1 MGDQE
6 DKEKVDKA
14 IKFFEALS
22 GYFRTRPIETVIF
35 LHDAV
40 EGLADTIKS
49 KEDLMRDLGYFVGRL
64 QALTHIIWTHDHLRI
79 VHKMVA
85 DPDTH
90 DYIMDAIMRTTKAYY
105 LLHSGEPIAIA
116 DIAYLIENAT
126 SNLLNVIASIIDKAN
141 EAS

>member
-1 MGDQE
+1 MSE
-6 DKEKVDKA
+6 EEEKEKAERA
-14 IKFFEALS
+14 IAFYEALS
-22 GYFRTRPIETVIF
+22 GYFRTRPMEAVIF

-49 KEDLMRDLGYFVGRL
+49 KEDLMRDLGYFIGQLHV
-64 QALTHIIWTHDHLRI
+64 LTYIIWAFDHLHIIQN
-79 VHKMVA
+79 MVA

-90 DYIMDAIMRTTKAYY
+90 NDIMEAIMKTARAYY

-116 DIAYLIENAT
+116 DVAYLIDNAT
-126 SNLLNVIASIIDKAN
+126 SKIYKVVATIIDKAN

>member
-1 MGDQE
+1 MSGQE
-6 DKEKVDKA
+6 EKEEADRAVS
-14 IKFFEALS
+14 FYEALS
-22 GYFRTRPIETVIF
+22 GYFRTRPIETIIF

-49 KEDLMRDLGYFVGRL
+49 KEDLRRDLGYFIGRL
-64 QALTHIIWTHDHLRI
+64 QVLTRVIWIQDHLHI
-79 VHKMVA
+79 VQEMVA

-90 DYIMDAIMRTTKAYY
+90 NDIIKAIMNTAKAYY

-116 DIAYLIENAT
+116 DVAHLIDNAT
-126 SNLLNVIASIIDKAN
+126 LSLFRIISTIIDKAN

>member
-1 MGDQE
+1 MNGQE
-6 DKEKVDKA
+6 EKEKAERAVA
-14 IKFFEALS
+14 FYEALS
-22 GYFRTRPIETVIF
+22 GYFRTRPMETVIF

-49 KEDLMRDLGYFVGRL
+49 KEDLMRDLGYFVGQL
-64 QALTHIIWTHDHLRI
+64 HALTYTIWAFDHLHI
-79 VHKMVA
+79 VQNMVA

-90 DYIMDAIMRTTKAYY
+90 NDIMEAIMKTAKAYY

-116 DIAYLIENAT
+116 DVAYLIDNAT
-126 SNLLNVIASIIDKAN
+126 SKIYKIIATIIDKAN

>member
-1 MGDQE
+1 MSGQE
-6 DKEKVDKA
+6 EKEKVERA
-14 IKFFEALS
+14 IAFYEALS

-35 LHDAV
+35 LHDTV

-49 KEDLMRDLGYFVGRL
+49 KEDLMRDLGYFVGKL
-64 QALTHIIWTHDHLRI
+64 QALTHIIWAHDHLHI
-79 VHKMVA
+79 VQNMVA

-90 DYIMDAIMRTTKAYY
+90 DYIMDAIMKTAKAYY
-105 LLHSGEPIAIA
+105 LLHSGEPIAIV

-126 SNLLNVIASIIDKAN
+126 SKIYKLIATIIDKAN

>member
-6 DKEKVDKA
+6 DKVRKDRAV
-14 IKFFEALS
+14 KFYEALS
-22 GYFRTRPIETVIF
+22 GYFRVRPIETVIF

-49 KEDLMRDLGYFVGRL
+49 KEDLMRDLGYFIGKL
-64 QALTHIIWTHDHLRI
+64 QILTYVLWSQDHLHVI
-79 VHKMVA
+79 HNMVA
-85 DPDTH
+85 DPNTH
-90 DYIMDAIMRTTKAYY
+90 EDIMEAIMRTVKAYY
-105 LLHSGEPIAIA
+105 LLHSGEPIAIV

-126 SNLLNVIASIIDKAN
+126 SSLLKVIATVVDKAN

>member
-1 MGDQE
+1 MSE
-6 DKEKVDKA
+6 EKEKEEVDRA
-14 IKFFEALS
+14 VSFYEALS

-40 EGLADTIKS
+40 DGLTDTIRS
-49 KEDLMRDLGYFVGRL
+49 KEDLMRDLGYFIGRL
-64 QALTHIIWTHDHLRI
+64 QVLTRVIWIQDHLRI
-79 VHKMVA
+79 VQNMVA

-90 DYIMDAIMRTTKAYY
+90 DDIIKAIMNTAKAYY

-116 DIAYLIENAT
+116 DVAHLIDNAT
-126 SNLLNVIASIIDKAN
+126 LSLFRIITTIIDKAN